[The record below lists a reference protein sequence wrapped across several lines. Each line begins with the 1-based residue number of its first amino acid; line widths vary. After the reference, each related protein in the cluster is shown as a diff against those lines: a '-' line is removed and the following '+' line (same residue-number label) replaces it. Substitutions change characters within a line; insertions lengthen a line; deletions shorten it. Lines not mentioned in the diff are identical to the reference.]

1 MVEAAPTAL
10 AAYEAAERLL
20 AGASPSAEGA
30 RVLAAHALALLATW
44 RPEEAISRC
53 EEAIRI
59 ARAVGDR
66 AEEARGLNILGGC
79 LTDLGEMDRAI
90 GLLLEARRIA
100 EEVGEAETVVRT
112 YVDLCYA
119 LALAGRGQDAL
130 ADAQEGYLRACQ
142 LGLEHATGSLVAA
155 ALAWQLLDSGRWD
168 ECERL
173 LGSCFRRIAGT
184 PSSCTASKAGCS
196 PGEVPSQQLE
206 RRTAW
211 RCS

>member
-1 MVEAAPTAL
+1 
-10 AAYEAAERLL
+10 
-20 AGASPSAEGA
+20 
-30 RVLAAHALALLATW
+30 VLAAHALALLATW